1 MTHSRRDIHTMLVAA
16 AATCVLSTF
25 GGKALAATAE
35 DSSIL
40 QRYRRR
46 ASDMLAR
53 GAASTLGFGSST
65 DGDDAE
71 SLRREAVYAIA
82 RSKDR
87 SVDPVPELLDIA
99 RSNPHRDAR
108 VAALY
113 QLGLLNDPRAVAL
126 FENMLKSEK

>member
-1 MTHSRRDIHTMLVAA
+1 MRGRQGRAAIDAISALVLIDSVPRWE
-16 AATCVLSTF
+16 T
-25 GGKALAATAE
+25 LAATAE
-35 DSSIL
+35 DSSVM
-40 QRYRRR
+40 QRYRHR

-65 DGDDAE
+65 DEDDAA
-71 SLRREAVYAIA
+71 SLRREAVDAIA

-87 SVDPVPELLDIA
+87 SMDPVPELLDIA

-113 QLGLLNDPRAVAL
+113 QLGQLNDPRAVAL
-126 FENMLKSEK
+126 FENMLKREK